1 MWIHKKITLS
11 DPQLLSGALLTRE
24 LLAEHQQALT
34 ILQSAERQAQACL
47 DAARRQAE
55 QLLID
60 ARESSAQ
67 QLAEQIAEQQQ
78 TFLADAE
85 QLFADW
91 QQQQQQWQEALFP
104 RAEALLTQAMSQLLA
119 ELPAASRLQAML
131 QQLLKAQGR
140 QAAATLFCS
149 PEQQPA
155 VQEWLTQHPQL
166 AWQVSSDATLPA
178 DSLLLTTEQGELHLN
193 WSQLC
198 AALLPAS

>member
-1 MWIHKKITLS
+1 MWIHKKITLLN
-11 DPQLLSGALLTRE
+11 PQHLSGTLLTRE

-34 ILQSAERQAQACL
+34 ILQSAEQQAQACL
-47 DAARRQAE
+47 DAAHRQAE
-55 QLLID
+55 QLLND
-60 ARESSAQ
+60 ARERSAQ

-78 TFLADAE
+78 TFLAGAE

-91 QQQQQQWQEALFP
+91 QQQQQQWQAALLP

-119 ELPAASRLQAML
+119 EQPTEARLQAML

-149 PEQQPA
+149 PEQQTV
-155 VQEWLTQHPQL
+155 VQEWLVQHPQL
-166 AWQVSSDATLPA
+166 AWQISSDTTLPA
-178 DSLLLTTEQGELHLN
+178 DSLLLTTEQGELHLS

-198 AALLPAS
+198 AALLPVS